1 MAWPGLCFCIITRH
15 IEPLRNRE
23 TLSAHSPHPT
33 PHLQL
38 AEAKAPKTNCRARR
52 YNGRLSHS
60 PLINL
65 ESPPKKGLL
74 MMKLT
79 VIPGDGIGPE
89 IMAQVIRV
97 LKHVNA
103 PFEYEEHVAGEIALQ
118 NLGDLLPHSTIESIN
133 KNKLAIKGPTT
144 TPVGGGHKSI
154 NVTMRQKFDLY
165 ANVRPVRSLPG
176 VKCIWP
182 DINLTIVRENTEDLY
197 AGIERMVDEGTAESI
212 KRISRKGSER
222 IARYAY
228 DLAQKTGRSQVAIVH
243 KANIMKMT
251 DGLFLK
257 TAQEI
262 GWQYPNITTKDVIV
276 DNACMQLVM
285 KPQQFD
291 VIVTENLYG
300 DILSDLC
307 AGLIGGLG
315 VVPGANIGD
324 KAAIFEAVHGS
335 APDIAGQNK
344 ANPTALLQSA
354 VMMLQHVSETAKAD
368 AIMKALIEALAD
380 VNARTGDLGG
390 KGTTVSFTDAII
402 QKLG

>member
-1 MAWPGLCFCIITRH
+1 MT
-15 IEPLRNRE
+15 
-23 TLSAHSPHPT
+23 
-33 PHLQL
+33 
-38 AEAKAPKTNCRARR
+38 
-52 YNGRLSHS
+52 
-60 PLINL
+60 
-65 ESPPKKGLL
+65 
-74 MMKLT
+74 KLT

-89 IMAQVIRV
+89 IMTQVIRV
-97 LKHVNA
+97 LKHVRA
-103 PFEYEEHVAGEIALQ
+103 PFEYEEHQAGETALH
-118 NLGDLLPHSTIESIN
+118 NLGDLLPQTTVDSIN
-133 KNKLAIKGPTT
+133 KTKLAIKGPTT

-176 VKCIWP
+176 VQCVCN
-182 DINLTIVRENTEDLY
+182 DVDLTIVRENTEDLY
-197 AGIERMVDEGTAESI
+197 AGIERMVDENTAESI
-212 KRISRKGSER
+212 KRITRKGSER

-228 DLAQKTGRSQVAIVH
+228 DLAAKTGKQRMAIVH
-243 KANIMKMT
+243 KANIMKMS

-257 TAQEI
+257 VAQEV
-262 GWQYPNITTKDVIV
+262 GWQYPTITTKDVIV
-276 DNACMQLVM
+276 DNACMQLVT

-307 AGLIGGLG
+307 AGLVGGLG
-315 VVPGANIGD
+315 VVPGANIGE

-354 VMMLQHVSETAKAD
+354 VMMLQHIGESAKAD
-368 AIMKALIEALAD
+368 AIMKALIAALSD

-402 QKLG
+402 QKLS

>member
-1 MAWPGLCFCIITRH
+1 
-15 IEPLRNRE
+15 
-23 TLSAHSPHPT
+23 
-33 PHLQL
+33 
-38 AEAKAPKTNCRARR
+38 
-52 YNGRLSHS
+52 
-60 PLINL
+60 
-65 ESPPKKGLL
+65 

-89 IMAQVIRV
+89 IMSQVIRV
-97 LKHVNA
+97 LKHVQA
-103 PFEYEEHVAGEIALQ
+103 PFEYEEHQAGEIALAK
-118 NLGDLLPHSTIESIN
+118 LGDLLPQNTVDSIN
-133 KNKLAIKGPTT
+133 KTRLAIKGPTT

-176 VKCIWP
+176 VQCVAP
-182 DINLTIVRENTEDLY
+182 DVNLTIVRENTEDLY
-197 AGIERMVDEGTAESI
+197 AGIERMVDENTAESI
-212 KRISRKGSER
+212 KRITRKGSER

-228 DLAQKTGRSQVAIVH
+228 DLAQKTGRKQVAIVH
-243 KANIMKMT
+243 KANIMKMS

-257 TAQEI
+257 VAQEV
-262 GWQYPNITTKDVIV
+262 GWQYPNIQTKDVIV
-276 DNACMQLVM
+276 DNCCMQLVTR
-285 KPQQFD
+285 PTQFD

-307 AGLIGGLG
+307 AGLVGGLG
-315 VVPGANIGD
+315 VVPGANIGE

-354 VMMLQHVSETAKAD
+354 VMMLQHVGEGAKAD
-368 AIMKALIEALAD
+368 AIMKALIGALSD
-380 VNARTGDLGG
+380 INARTGDLGG

-402 QKLG
+402 QKL

>member
-1 MAWPGLCFCIITRH
+1 
-15 IEPLRNRE
+15 
-23 TLSAHSPHPT
+23 
-33 PHLQL
+33 
-38 AEAKAPKTNCRARR
+38 
-52 YNGRLSHS
+52 
-60 PLINL
+60 
-65 ESPPKKGLL
+65 

-89 IMAQVIRV
+89 IMTQVIRV
-97 LKHVNA
+97 LKHVHA
-103 PFEYEEHVAGEIALQ
+103 PFEYEEHQAGEIALQ
-118 NLGDLLPHSTIESIN
+118 TLGDLLPEKTVQSIN
-133 KNKLAIKGPTT
+133 QTRLAIKGPTT
-144 TPVGGGHKSI
+144 TPIGGGHKSI

-176 VKCIWP
+176 VECVCK
-182 DINLTIVRENTEDLY
+182 DVNLTIVRENTEDLY
-197 AGIERMVDEGTAESI
+197 AGIERMVDENTAESI
-212 KRISRKGSER
+212 KRITRKGSER

-228 DLAQKTGRSQVAIVH
+228 DLAQKTSKSKVAIVH
-243 KANIMKMT
+243 KANIMKMS

-257 TAQEI
+257 VAQEV
-262 GWQYPNITTKDVIV
+262 GWQYPNIATKDVIV
-276 DNACMQLVM
+276 DNACMQLVT
-285 KPQQFD
+285 KPQQFE

-307 AGLIGGLG
+307 AGLVGGLG

-354 VMMLQHVSETAKAD
+354 VMMLQHIGETAKAD
-368 AIMKALIEALAD
+368 AIMHALIAALSD
-380 VNARTGDLGG
+380 INCRTGDLGG

-402 QKLG
+402 QKLN

>member
-1 MAWPGLCFCIITRH
+1 M
-15 IEPLRNRE
+15 
-23 TLSAHSPHPT
+23 
-33 PHLQL
+33 Q
-38 AEAKAPKTNCRARR
+38 
-52 YNGRLSHS
+52 
-60 PLINL
+60 
-65 ESPPKKGLL
+65 
-74 MMKLT
+74 KLT

-89 IMAQVIRV
+89 IMAQVVRV
-97 LKHVNA
+97 LKHVRA
-103 PFEYEEHVAGEIALQ
+103 PFEYEEHQAGEIALTK
-118 NLGDLLPHSTIESIN
+118 LGDLLPSTTIDSIN

-176 VKCIWP
+176 VNCVCK
-182 DINLTIVRENTEDLY
+182 DVDLTIVRENTEDLY
-197 AGIERMVDEGTAESI
+197 AGIERMVDENTAESI
-212 KRISRKGSER
+212 KRITRKGSER

-228 DLAQKTGRSQVAIVH
+228 DLAQKTGRSKVAIVH
-243 KANIMKMT
+243 KANIMKMS

-257 TAQEI
+257 VAQEI
-262 GWQYPNITTKDVIV
+262 GWQYPQIQTKDVIV
-276 DNACMQLVM
+276 DNACMQLVT
-285 KPQQFD
+285 KPQQFE

-307 AGLIGGLG
+307 AGLVGGLG

-354 VMMLQHVSETAKAD
+354 VMMLQHVGETAKAD
-368 AIMKALIEALAD
+368 SIMKALIAALAD

-402 QKLG
+402 QKL

>member
-1 MAWPGLCFCIITRH
+1 MT
-15 IEPLRNRE
+15 
-23 TLSAHSPHPT
+23 
-33 PHLQL
+33 
-38 AEAKAPKTNCRARR
+38 
-52 YNGRLSHS
+52 
-60 PLINL
+60 
-65 ESPPKKGLL
+65 
-74 MMKLT
+74 KLT

-89 IMAQVIRV
+89 IMTQVIRI

-103 PFEYEEHVAGEIALQ
+103 PFDYEEHQAGEVALHT
-118 NLGDLLPHSTIESIN
+118 LGELLPQSTCDSIN
-133 KNKLAIKGPTT
+133 RTKLAIKGPTT

-176 VKCIWP
+176 VQCVCN
-182 DINLTIVRENTEDLY
+182 DVDLTIVRENTEDLY
-197 AGIERMVDEGTAESI
+197 AGIERMVDDDTAESI
-212 KRISRKGSER
+212 KRITRKGSER

-228 DLAQKTGRSQVAIVH
+228 DLAHKTGKSRMAIVH
-243 KANIMKMT
+243 KANIMKMS

-257 TAQEI
+257 VAQEV
-262 GWQYPNITTKDVIV
+262 GWQYPNILTKDVIV
-276 DNACMQLVM
+276 DNACMQLVT

-307 AGLIGGLG
+307 AGLVGGLG
-315 VVPGANIGD
+315 VVPGANIGE

-354 VMMLQHVSETAKAD
+354 VMMLQHIGENAKAD
-368 AIMKALIEALAD
+368 AIMKALIAALSD

-390 KGTTVSFTDAII
+390 KGTTSSFSDAII